1 MKITKTEKYTTH
13 VREDNETV
21 PPTKWADGSIDYPE
35 WIMDED
41 IEVLIQFDYDGI
53 DGFNTV
59 VKCADQY
66 FMMMSI
72 DLE

>member
-1 MKITKTEKYTTH
+1 MYITR
-13 VREDNETV
+13 VREDSDTI
-21 PPTKWADGSIDYPE
+21 PPTLWATGEIEYPE
-35 WIMDED
+35 WLMEED
-41 IEVLIQFDYDGI
+41 IEVLIQFDYKEI

-59 VKCADQY
+59 VKAKDRY